1 MEEVMYG
8 VILNANTDMFVNE
21 PPVIVLKKPN
31 ASLDCLVN
39 SSWKNV
45 VLTPGIGSCDP
56 SHNQHKERI
65 EEFFS
70 DLFYLKC
77 ILERF

>member
-1 MEEVMYG
+1 MIMEEVMYG

-56 SHNQHKERI
+56 IRI

>member
-39 SSWKNV
+39 SYWKNV

-56 SHNQHKERI
+56 IRVTTSIKNV
-65 EEFFS
+65 
-70 DLFYLKC
+70 
-77 ILERF
+77 